1 MLSIIVKCSYNT
13 IHDVLGFSYPA
24 SMDMKDNWLFN
35 TEMIG
40 EALGSS
46 GHDTSTLSAPYAP
59 QPAALGEKGMI

>member
-24 SMDMKDNWLFN
+24 SMDMTDNWLFN

-40 EALGSS
+40 EAHFFFFIGAYVPLITIIINGSI
-46 GHDTSTLSAPYAP
+46 ST
-59 QPAALGEKGMI
+59 K